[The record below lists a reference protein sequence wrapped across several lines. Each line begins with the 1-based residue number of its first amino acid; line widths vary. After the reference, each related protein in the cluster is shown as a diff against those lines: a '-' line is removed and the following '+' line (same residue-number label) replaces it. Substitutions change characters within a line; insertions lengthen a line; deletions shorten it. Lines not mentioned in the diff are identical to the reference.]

1 MTLDAPKIGCRI
13 PPIIF
18 HALALNWTLEQQCT
32 YPLSS
37 FKVGSF
43 NYPINKMMFL
53 DEFIADEK
61 QIRSVL
67 DYNVGINELSKKE
80 KRYSAITGELQASPL
95 IVLIKYEV

>member
-1 MTLDAPKIGCRI
+1 M
-13 PPIIF
+13 
-18 HALALNWTLEQQCT
+18 
-32 YPLSS
+32 
-37 FKVGSF
+37 GSF

-95 IVLIKYEV
+95 IVLIKYEVCFFSTNFAHELTN